1 MFCERIP
8 TPLDIASSTFMI
20 LDKGGIPRAEL
31 SPNDQLTFLSTI
43 PDLSKTD
50 NLSQIIISG
59 LFEAIE
65 LAIRENLGGCNYLTI
80 PAGTR
85 MLLLYPIEVN
95 IEPKHVEPFIIFVDS
110 PAYLVNPVSS
120 LFERRRI
127 EATVNRFK
135 IQYTQGFYSVQK
147 DASYQKCLFSL
158 IKRESLTF
166 IIDKFQKGVI
176 PYIDTVMMRKKIDL
190 GVFLIFDSANYYY
203 GGCLLKDKNIISTEP
218 RIRKLIKFALEQL
231 AHTGSEIAITK
242 DQFGFMAMKI
252 HGFKDRSKIIY
263 SKIVDMIEDVYYNTE
278 NMSYYYP
285 TVKDQNT
292 VLAELPKMDSKLSLV
307 VGLSTPETIAVQDLK
322 DFLDILTKRF
332 QSLNLTVVD
341 DMPLTPG
348 THSYEKFNTLF
359 NAIITNR
366 DE

>member
-1 MFCERIP
+1 MFCARIP

-95 IEPKHVEPFIIFVDS
+95 IEPKHVEPFIIIVDS

-176 PYIDTVMMRKKIDL
+176 PYIDTVMLSKKIDL
-190 GVFLIFDSANYYY
+190 GVFLIFDRS
-203 GGCLLKDKNIISTEP
+203 LKPWI
-218 RIRKLIKFALEQL
+218 F
-231 AHTGSEIAITK
+231 IAIK
-242 DQFGFMAMKI
+242 P
-252 HGFKDRSKIIY
+252 
-263 SKIVDMIEDVYYNTE
+263 NW
-278 NMSYYYP
+278 
-285 TVKDQNT
+285 
-292 VLAELPKMDSKLSLV
+292 SLV
-307 VGLSTPETIAVQDLK
+307 MAISDPVWTNCSKANLINFRMRGSVEMIFLS
-322 DFLDILTKRF
+322 
-332 QSLNLTVVD
+332 
-341 DMPLTPG
+341 
-348 THSYEKFNTLF
+348 FNKQPP
-359 NAIITNR
+359 
-366 DE
+366 